1 MLPPLVGSCW
11 CLTDGFGLKHQ
22 DCGFVCRPSSQ
33 TARQRSSYKQCQEE
47 RSPRLND
54 GSALSPMPRRQ
65 RLLICSAETEQ
76 VTSLR
81 LVAMPLLR
89 QASDDNCCRRGLGVV
104 HVASGLCLLTIGRML
119 VVRSREAAKAA
130 GPYEN
135 SKSLDL
141 SESFTDLV
149 LARQASV
156 ITSPQVLTSH
166 SCKLCVRMSVRS
178 AVGA

>member
-1 MLPPLVGSCW
+1 ML
-11 CLTDGFGLKHQ
+11 
-22 DCGFVCRPSSQ
+22 
-33 TARQRSSYKQCQEE
+33 
-47 RSPRLND
+47 
-54 GSALSPMPRRQ
+54 RRQ
-65 RLLICSAETEQ
+65 RFLPCSAETEQ
-76 VTSLR
+76 VTSALR

-166 SCKLCVRMSVRS
+166 SCKLCERMSVRS